1 MAPDRDT
8 EKLILEAARKVF
20 HRDGCNARTQDIADE
35 AGINKALLHYYYR
48 TKDKL
53 FESVFVDDFSALW
66 NMQAE
71 LVQGDE
77 DIFTV
82 IRGFV
87 RNYIGFLKDHPYLPQ
102 FVHQELTRNPER
114 LHQVIDRKHRL
125 KDTFAAL
132 VKEAVE
138 EGKIIPIELEQL
150 ITNIM
155 SLSVHPFIAR
165 QMIMMAHGFGES
177 QFEDFIEQRKE
188 SVAEFIIRAIRA

>member
-20 HRDGCNARTQDIADE
+20 HRDGCNARTQEIADE

-66 NMQAE
+66 NMQAD
-71 LVQGDE
+71 LLQGDD

-114 LHQVIDRKHRL
+114 LHQVIDRKHQL
-125 KDTFAAL
+125 KATFAVL
-132 VKEAVE
+132 VQQAIAD
-138 EGKIIPIELEQL
+138 GRIIQIGLEDL

-165 QMIMMAHGFGES
+165 QMIMKAHGFDEN

-188 SVAEFIIRAIRA
+188 SVAEFIIRAIHA